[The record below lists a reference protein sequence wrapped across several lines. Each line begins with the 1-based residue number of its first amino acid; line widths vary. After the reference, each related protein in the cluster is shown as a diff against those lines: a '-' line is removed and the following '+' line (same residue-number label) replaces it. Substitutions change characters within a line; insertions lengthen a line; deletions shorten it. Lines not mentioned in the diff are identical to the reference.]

1 MEMDKTTKNFETYNV
16 TNGDNA
22 VYVSDP
28 IKSVNETH
36 IQHSDK
42 IIDDIPMNKNLD
54 VPNLSENTNVNNSQS
69 EPTYGNNDSAEIHNS
84 EQKDKT
90 LFKTIMGCLV
100 VIFFVSCCDYM
111 SFGIS
116 LFKPN
121 PDCEVSFSEVSKVFN
136 TLSMYIFFIAHGVAN
151 VIYGIF
157 SSIPSAIFAGV
168 IIEARDSYIRISQ
181 QCHEIFN
188 KRLSSI
194 EECNSNVIASQVGL
208 STLIICGIATLL
220 FGLISF
226 YIGKNKLGSFFQ
238 KVPILAV
245 NAVMT
250 FVGWSMFIDLFNSSE
265 SQFIFNDSLNNN
277 AYYLYNGC
285 LYFISILVWVI
296 DNTFGFAWLMPA
308 VVIGTSVV
316 FGILEKIN
324 TDADFTNHYVSNINL
339 SLHNIF
345 NFTGNNTVK
354 FDFTALFIA
363 LISCTGEII
372 SVILFNLIHINMNVP
387 SFLNNSGIDQ
397 CGFSINREWEVQG
410 LANMFVSWLGY
421 PVYFVNCYSMI
432 LSKYNINNRFITIII
447 GLISFPLMIVLY
459 YIMKFIPLAAGQI
472 LMTQLGVAFLYDF
485 GYLTLC
491 KLNRTD
497 KVLFIM
503 GILLSVFI
511 TPGFG
516 FIAVIAISTLNVLKS
531 ELESRKKTKKI
542 IYDDINIID
551 MKYVKIN
558 YPIYFLTLDDFESDL
573 KGLKTGFTLD
583 LTECSYIDMG
593 GNLMLE
599 KKLQEI
605 GIINVYGTPDNIYMN
620 LFAGKINLIS

>member
-1 MEMDKTTKNFETYNV
+1 METDKTTKNFETYNIE
-16 TNGDNA
+16 NGDNT
-22 VYVSDP
+22 VYDTDP
-28 IKSVNETH
+28 TKLTNENH
-36 IQHSDK
+36 IHHSDK
-42 IIDDIPMNKNLD
+42 ITDDVSINKNLD
-54 VPNLSENTNVNNSQS
+54 ITNHDENVDTNNLQS
-69 EPTYGNNDSAEIHNS
+69 EPTYTNNDSAEVHNV
-84 EQKDKT
+84 EHKDKT
-90 LFKTIMGCLV
+90 LFRTIMGCLV
-100 VIFFVSCCDYM
+100 VVFFVSCCDYM

-116 LFKPN
+116 LFKPSPN
-121 PDCEVSFSEVSKVFN
+121 SESSFSEVSKIFN
-136 TLSMYIFFIAHGVAN
+136 TLSMYIFFISHGIAN
-151 VIYGIF
+151 IIYGIF

-168 IIEARDSYIRISQ
+168 IVEARDSYIRISQ
-181 QCHEIFN
+181 QCHEIFS
-188 KRLSSI
+188 KRLSCFTG
-194 EECNSNVIASQVGL
+194 CNSKIIASQVGL
-208 STLIICGIATLL
+208 STMIICGIATLL

-265 SQFIFNDSLNNN
+265 SQFLSGESLNTN
-277 AYYLYNGC
+277 AYYIYNGC
-285 LYFISILVWVI
+285 LYFVSILIWAI

-308 VVIGTSVV
+308 VVIGTSIV
-316 FGILEKIN
+316 FGLLQKIN
-324 TDADFTNHYVSNINL
+324 TTTDFTNHYVSNIDL
-339 SLHNIF
+339 SLHNAF
-345 NFTGNNTVK
+345 DFVNTNGIK
-354 FDFTALFIA
+354 FDFAALFIT
-363 LISCTGEII
+363 LINCTGEII

-410 LANMFVSWLGY
+410 LANMFLSWLGY

-432 LSKYNINNRFITIII
+432 LSKYNITNRFVTIII
-447 GLISFPLMIVLY
+447 GLISFPLMIILY
-459 YIMKFIPLAAGQI
+459 YVMKFIPLAAGQI

-491 KLNRTD
+491 KLNRSD

-516 FIAVIAISTLNVLKS
+516 FIAVITISTLNVLKS

-542 IYDDINIID
+542 IYDDINVID

-599 KKLQEI
+599 KKLKEI